1 MIRYDRLWKTMEDK
15 ELTQYRLIKQHGFS
29 AGEIGRRKK
38 NMHVSTHTIDTL
50 CTILQCGIGDIMEFC
65 PDETSGW
72 TGPLPAQTEE
82 PAADKPKAKKAP
94 KGKTAVS
101 THTIDTLCTIL
112 QCGIGDIMEFCPDET
127 SGWTG
132 PLPAQTEE
140 PAADKPK
147 AKKAP
152 KGKTAAEKPEKAAKK
167 ADKSGK
173 EKLDKDGA
181 KPLKAEKEKAPKEKK
196 SGKGDKAKKEK
207 GDKKGKGGKKK

>member
-1 MIRYDRLWKTMEDK
+1 MDYTHIESNFISLCFAFFHVTIQIWIISQGGEPMIRYDRLWKTMEDK

-29 AGEIGRRKK
+29 AGQIGRLKK

-72 TGPLPAQTEE
+72 TGPLPAETEE
-82 PAADKPKAKKAP
+82 PAADKPKAKKA
-94 KGKTAVS
+94 A
-101 THTIDTLCTIL
+101 
-112 QCGIGDIMEFCPDET
+112 
-127 SGWTG
+127 
-132 PLPAQTEE
+132 
-140 PAADKPK
+140 
-147 AKKAP
+147 

-173 EKLDKDGA
+173 EKTDKDGA
-181 KPLKAEKEKAPKEKK
+181 KPLKAEKEKVPKEKK

>member
-29 AGEIGRRKK
+29 AGQIGRLKK

-50 CTILQCGIGDIMEFC
+50 CTILQCCIDDIMEFC

-72 TGPLPAQTEE
+72 TGPLPVEAEE
-82 PAADKPKAKKAP
+82 PAADKSKAKKAA
-94 KGKTAVS
+94 KGKTA
-101 THTIDTLCTIL
+101 
-112 QCGIGDIMEFCPDET
+112 G
-127 SGWTG
+127 
-132 PLPAQTEE
+132 
-140 PAADKPK
+140 
-147 AKKAP
+147 
-152 KGKTAAEKPEKAAKK
+152 EKPEKAAKK

-173 EKLDKDGA
+173 EKPDKDGA
-181 KPLKAEKEKAPKEKK
+181 KPLKVEKEKAPKEKK

>member
-1 MIRYDRLWKTMEDK
+1 MIRYDRLWKTMEYK
-15 ELTQYRLIKQHGFS
+15 ELTQYRRLKQHGFS
-29 AGEIGRRKK
+29 AGQIGRLKK

-72 TGPLPAQTEE
+72 TGPLPAQMEE
-82 PAADKPKAKKAP
+82 PAADKPKAKKA
-94 KGKTAVS
+94 A
-101 THTIDTLCTIL
+101 
-112 QCGIGDIMEFCPDET
+112 
-127 SGWTG
+127 
-132 PLPAQTEE
+132 
-140 PAADKPK
+140 
-147 AKKAP
+147 

-173 EKLDKDGA
+173 EKPDKDGA

>member
-29 AGEIGRRKK
+29 AGQIGRLKK

-82 PAADKPKAKKAP
+82 PTADKPKAKKAA
-94 KGKTAVS
+94 KGT
-101 THTIDTLCTIL
+101 
-112 QCGIGDIMEFCPDET
+112 
-127 SGWTG
+127 
-132 PLPAQTEE
+132 
-140 PAADKPK
+140 
-147 AKKAP
+147 
-152 KGKTAAEKPEKAAKK
+152 TAAENPEKAAKK

-173 EKLDKDGA
+173 EKLDNDGA

>member
-29 AGEIGRRKK
+29 AGQIGRLKK

-82 PAADKPKAKKAP
+82 PAVDKPKAKKA
-94 KGKTAVS
+94 A
-101 THTIDTLCTIL
+101 
-112 QCGIGDIMEFCPDET
+112 
-127 SGWTG
+127 
-132 PLPAQTEE
+132 
-140 PAADKPK
+140 
-147 AKKAP
+147 

-167 ADKSGK
+167 AGKSEK
-173 EKLDKDGA
+173 EKPDKDGA

>member
-29 AGEIGRRKK
+29 AGQIGRLKK

-72 TGPLPAQTEE
+72 TGPLPAETEE
-82 PAADKPKAKKAP
+82 PAADKPKAKKA
-94 KGKTAVS
+94 A
-101 THTIDTLCTIL
+101 
-112 QCGIGDIMEFCPDET
+112 
-127 SGWTG
+127 
-132 PLPAQTEE
+132 
-140 PAADKPK
+140 
-147 AKKAP
+147 

-173 EKLDKDGA
+173 EKPDKDGA
-181 KPLKAEKEKAPKEKK
+181 KPLKAEKEKPPRKRNPARATRPRKR
-196 SGKGDKAKKEK
+196 KATRRERAARRSRPMPASHLP
-207 GDKKGKGGKKK
+207 GSSPRRQFRRTCAFHRNAGGGLNFRLRHACL

>member
-1 MIRYDRLWKTMEDK
+1 MIRYDRLWKTMEYK

-29 AGEIGRRKK
+29 AGQIGRLKK

-72 TGPLPAQTEE
+72 TGPLPAQ
-82 PAADKPKAKKAP
+82 
-94 KGKTAVS
+94 
-101 THTIDTLCTIL
+101 
-112 QCGIGDIMEFCPDET
+112 M
-127 SGWTG
+127 
-132 PLPAQTEE
+132 
-140 PAADKPK
+140 
-147 AKKAP
+147 
-152 KGKTAAEKPEKAAKK
+152 AEKPEKAAKK

-173 EKLDKDGA
+173 EKPDKDGA

>member
-1 MIRYDRLWKTMEDK
+1 MIRYGRLWKTMEDK

-29 AGEIGRRKK
+29 AGQIGRLKK

-82 PAADKPKAKKAP
+82 PTADKPKAKKA
-94 KGKTAVS
+94 A
-101 THTIDTLCTIL
+101 
-112 QCGIGDIMEFCPDET
+112 
-127 SGWTG
+127 
-132 PLPAQTEE
+132 
-140 PAADKPK
+140 
-147 AKKAP
+147 

-196 SGKGDKAKKEK
+196 AGKGDKAKKEK

>member
-29 AGEIGRRKK
+29 AGQIGRLKK

-82 PAADKPKAKKAP
+82 PTAAKPKATKA
-94 KGKTAVS
+94 A
-101 THTIDTLCTIL
+101 
-112 QCGIGDIMEFCPDET
+112 
-127 SGWTG
+127 
-132 PLPAQTEE
+132 
-140 PAADKPK
+140 
-147 AKKAP
+147 

>member
-29 AGEIGRRKK
+29 AGQIGRLKK

-82 PAADKPKAKKAP
+82 PAADKPKAKKA
-94 KGKTAVS
+94 A
-101 THTIDTLCTIL
+101 
-112 QCGIGDIMEFCPDET
+112 
-127 SGWTG
+127 
-132 PLPAQTEE
+132 
-140 PAADKPK
+140 
-147 AKKAP
+147 

-167 ADKSGK
+167 ADKPGK
-173 EKLDKDGA
+173 EKPDKDGA
-181 KPLKAEKEKAPKEKK
+181 KPLKTEKEKAPKEKK

>member
-29 AGEIGRRKK
+29 AGQIGRLKK

-50 CTILQCGIGDIMEFC
+50 CTILQCDIGDIMEFC

-82 PAADKPKAKKAP
+82 PTDDKPKAKKA
-94 KGKTAVS
+94 A
-101 THTIDTLCTIL
+101 
-112 QCGIGDIMEFCPDET
+112 
-127 SGWTG
+127 
-132 PLPAQTEE
+132 
-140 PAADKPK
+140 
-147 AKKAP
+147 

>member
-1 MIRYDRLWKTMEDK
+1 MIRYDRLWKTMEYK

-29 AGEIGRRKK
+29 AGQIGRLKK

-72 TGPLPAQTEE
+72 TGPLPAQMEE
-82 PAADKPKAKKAP
+82 P
-94 KGKTAVS
+94 
-101 THTIDTLCTIL
+101 
-112 QCGIGDIMEFCPDET
+112 
-127 SGWTG
+127 
-132 PLPAQTEE
+132 
-140 PAADKPK
+140 
-147 AKKAP
+147 
-152 KGKTAAEKPEKAAKK
+152 AEKPEKAAKK

-173 EKLDKDGA
+173 EKPDKDGA

>member
-29 AGEIGRRKK
+29 AGQIGRLKK

-82 PAADKPKAKKAP
+82 PAADKPKAKKA
-94 KGKTAVS
+94 
-101 THTIDTLCTIL
+101 
-112 QCGIGDIMEFCPDET
+112 
-127 SGWTG
+127 
-132 PLPAQTEE
+132 
-140 PAADKPK
+140 
-147 AKKAP
+147 
-152 KGKTAAEKPEKAAKK
+152 AAEKPEKAAKK

-173 EKLDKDGA
+173 EKTDKDGA
-181 KPLKAEKEKAPKEKK
+181 KSLKAEKEKAPKEKK

>member
-29 AGEIGRRKK
+29 AGQIGRLKK

-82 PAADKPKAKKAP
+82 PTAHKPKAKKA
-94 KGKTAVS
+94 A
-101 THTIDTLCTIL
+101 
-112 QCGIGDIMEFCPDET
+112 
-127 SGWTG
+127 
-132 PLPAQTEE
+132 
-140 PAADKPK
+140 
-147 AKKAP
+147 

-173 EKLDKDGA
+173 EKPDKDGA

>member
-29 AGEIGRRKK
+29 AGQIGRLKK

-82 PAADKPKAKKAP
+82 PAADKPKAKKA
-94 KGKTAVS
+94 A
-101 THTIDTLCTIL
+101 
-112 QCGIGDIMEFCPDET
+112 
-127 SGWTG
+127 
-132 PLPAQTEE
+132 
-140 PAADKPK
+140 
-147 AKKAP
+147 

-167 ADKSGK
+167 SEK
-173 EKLDKDGA
+173 EKPDKDGA

>member
-29 AGEIGRRKK
+29 AGQIGRLKK

-82 PAADKPKAKKAP
+82 P
-94 KGKTAVS
+94 T
-101 THTIDTLCTIL
+101 
-112 QCGIGDIMEFCPDET
+112 
-127 SGWTG
+127 
-132 PLPAQTEE
+132 
-140 PAADKPK
+140 ADKPK

-173 EKLDKDGA
+173 EKPDKDGA
-181 KPLKAEKEKAPKEKK
+181 KSLKAEKEKAPKEKK

>member
-29 AGEIGRRKK
+29 AGQIGRLKK

-72 TGPLPAQTEE
+72 TGPLPAEAEE
-82 PAADKPKAKKAP
+82 PAADKPKAKKA
-94 KGKTAVS
+94 A
-101 THTIDTLCTIL
+101 
-112 QCGIGDIMEFCPDET
+112 
-127 SGWTG
+127 
-132 PLPAQTEE
+132 
-140 PAADKPK
+140 
-147 AKKAP
+147 
-152 KGKTAAEKPEKAAKK
+152 KGKTAAEKPEKTAKK

-173 EKLDKDGA
+173 EKTDKDGA
-181 KPLKAEKEKAPKEKK
+181 KPLKAEKEKVPKEKK

>member
-29 AGEIGRRKK
+29 AGQIGRLKK

-82 PAADKPKAKKAP
+82 PTADKPKAKKA
-94 KGKTAVS
+94 A
-101 THTIDTLCTIL
+101 
-112 QCGIGDIMEFCPDET
+112 
-127 SGWTG
+127 
-132 PLPAQTEE
+132 
-140 PAADKPK
+140 
-147 AKKAP
+147 

-173 EKLDKDGA
+173 EKLDK
-181 KPLKAEKEKAPKEKK
+181 
-196 SGKGDKAKKEK
+196 
-207 GDKKGKGGKKK
+207 

>member
-29 AGEIGRRKK
+29 AGQIGRLKK

-50 CTILQCGIGDIMEFC
+50 CTILQCGID
-65 PDETSGW
+65 
-72 TGPLPAQTEE
+72 
-82 PAADKPKAKKAP
+82 
-94 KGKTAVS
+94 
-101 THTIDTLCTIL
+101 
-112 QCGIGDIMEFCPDET
+112 DIMEFCPDET

>member
-29 AGEIGRRKK
+29 AGQIGRLKK

-72 TGPLPAQTEE
+72 TGPLPAE
-82 PAADKPKAKKAP
+82 
-94 KGKTAVS
+94 
-101 THTIDTLCTIL
+101 
-112 QCGIGDIMEFCPDET
+112 
-127 SGWTG
+127 
-132 PLPAQTEE
+132 TEE

-152 KGKTAAEKPEKAAKK
+152 KGKTAAEKAAKK

-173 EKLDKDGA
+173 EKPDKDGA

>member
-29 AGEIGRRKK
+29 AGQIGRLKK

-50 CTILQCGIGDIMEFC
+50 CTILQCGIDDIMEFC

-72 TGPLPAQTEE
+72 TGPLPVETEE
-82 PAADKPKAKKAP
+82 PAADKP
-94 KGKTAVS
+94 
-101 THTIDTLCTIL
+101 
-112 QCGIGDIMEFCPDET
+112 
-127 SGWTG
+127 
-132 PLPAQTEE
+132 
-140 PAADKPK
+140 
-147 AKKAP
+147 
-152 KGKTAAEKPEKAAKK
+152 
-167 ADKSGK
+167 GK
-173 EKLDKDGA
+173 EKPDKDGG